1 MKILF
6 VAGGVPSRIGQCHV
20 LDLLIALSKFHQVS
34 VVCCDLGTSAEAD
47 AKDGLRKIADLWC
60 IPRPKRSLLSKGFR
74 SLWSRAPVA
83 VEGYRS
89 AAMRDAVCEATRD
102 AKYDVIIFEQLVT
115 AQYGRLTNDVPKL
128 LFPVDAVSRLKWQ
141 RCRASLNPVRKLAL
155 WVDYLM
161 CKRYETRVYAEFDG
175 VMLVSDADANY
186 VLENRQLN
194 KSSVF
199 LLPLAVDADYF
210 VPRERNTECGL
221 SLVFAGNMFNYI
233 NEDAILWFFREVWG
247 GLKKQLPKLKLYV
260 AGNDPSDRVRALAA
274 KDSNVIVTGF
284 LEDIRPPIWN
294 ATVFVSPL
302 RMGTGVKNRILQAM
316 AMGKAII
323 ASPLTIEGIA
333 VTDGV
338 QVLLAESTGEWLKRC
353 LSLLQNGGERERL
366 GRQARK
372 YVEENHSLRAKTSRF
387 LDIVQQIKSS
397 RHSVPMDA
405 AKHRKR
411 PQTYENRSMSQLVL

>member
-20 LDLLIALSKFHQVS
+20 LDLLIALSKSHQITVI
-34 VVCCDLGTSAEAD
+34 CCDLGTSAEAD
-47 AKDGLRKIADLWC
+47 AKDGLGKIADLRC
-60 IPRPKRSLLSKGFR
+60 VPSPRKSLLSKGIR

-83 VEGYRS
+83 VEGYRF
-89 AAMRDAVCEATRD
+89 AAMRDAVSEATRD

-115 AQYGRLTNDVPKL
+115 AQYGRLTNSVPKI
-128 LFPVDAVSRLKWQ
+128 LFPVDAVSRLKRQ
-141 RCRASLNPVRKLAL
+141 RFRATLNPFRKIVF
-155 WVDYLM
+155 WGDYLM
-161 CKRYETRVYAEFDG
+161 SKRYETRIYAEFDG

-186 VLENRQLN
+186 VLENRQLK
-194 KSSVF
+194 KSSLF

-210 VPRERNTECGL
+210 VPRERNTESGL

-233 NEDAILWFFREVWG
+233 NEDAILWFFREVWS
-247 GLKKQLPKLKLYV
+247 GLKQQLPKLKLYV

-338 QVLLAESTGEWLKRC
+338 QALVAESAAEWLTRC
-353 LSLLQNGGERERL
+353 LSLLQNGDERERL

-372 YVEENHSLRAKTSRF
+372 YVEENHSLKAKTSRF
-387 LDIVQQIKSS
+387 LEIVQQIKSS
-397 RHSVPMDA
+397 RLPVPMDA
-405 AKHRKR
+405 A
-411 PQTYENRSMSQLVL
+411 

>member
-20 LDLLIALSKFHQVS
+20 LDLVEALSKSHELT

-47 AKDGLRKIADLWC
+47 AKDGLRKIATLKC
-60 IPRPKRSLLSKGFR
+60 VPSPRRSLLSKGIR
-74 SLWSRAPVA
+74 CVWSRAPVA
-83 VEGYRS
+83 VEGYRF
-89 AAMRDAVCEATRD
+89 AAMRDAVSEATRD

-115 AQYGRLTNDVPKL
+115 AQYGRLTNGAPKI
-128 LFPVDAVSRLKWQ
+128 LFPVDSVSRLKWQ
-141 RCRASLNPVRKLAL
+141 RYRATQNPFRKVAFWADHLIT
-155 WVDYLM
+155 
-161 CKRYETRVYAEFDG
+161 KRYETQIYAEFDG
-175 VMLVSDADANY
+175 VMLVSDTDANY

-194 KSSVF
+194 TSRVF

-210 VPRERNTECGL
+210 APRERSAESGM
-221 SLVFAGNMFNYI
+221 SLVFVGNMFNHI

-247 GLKKQLPKLKLYV
+247 ELKQDLPKLKLYIV
-260 AGNDPSDRVRALAA
+260 GNGPSSRMKALAET
-274 KDSNVIVTGF
+274 DSNVIVTGF

-333 VTDGV
+333 VTDGE
-338 QVLLAESTGEWLKRC
+338 QVLVAESAGEWLRRC

-366 GRQARK
+366 GREARR

-387 LDIVQQIKSS
+387 LDIVKQVTMS
-397 RHSVPMDA
+397 RNEA
-405 AKHRKR
+405 
-411 PQTYENRSMSQLVL
+411 QTESL

>member
-1 MKILF
+1 VKILF

-20 LDLLIALSKFHQVS
+20 LDLLIALSKSHQVS

-83 VEGYRS
+83 VEGYRF
-89 AAMRDAVCEATRD
+89 AAMRDAVSEATRD
-102 AKYDVIIFEQLVT
+102 TKYDVIIFEQLVT
-115 AQYGRLTNDVPKL
+115 AQYGRLTNGAPKI

-141 RCRASLNPVRKLAL
+141 RYRAALNPFRKAAF
-155 WVDYLM
+155 WADYLM
-161 CKRYETRVYAEFDG
+161 CKRYETRIYAEFDG

-186 VLENRQLN
+186 ILENRQLN

-210 VPRERNTECGL
+210 APRERNSESGL
-221 SLVFAGNMFNYI
+221 SVVFAGNMFNYI
-233 NEDAILWFFREVWG
+233 NEDAILWFFRDVWG

-260 AGNDPSDRVRALAA
+260 VGNDPSDRVRALAA

-284 LEDIRPPIWN
+284 LEDIRPAIWN

-338 QVLLAESTGEWLKRC
+338 QVLVAQSAGEWLKRC
-353 LSLLQNGGERERL
+353 LSLLQNEGDRERL

-372 YVEENHSLRAKTSRF
+372 YVEENHSLTAKTSRF
-387 LDIVQQIKSS
+387 LEIVQQIKSS
-397 RHSVPMDA
+397 RLPVPMDA
-405 AKHRKR
+405 A
-411 PQTYENRSMSQLVL
+411 

>member
-6 VAGGVPSRIGQCHV
+6 VAGGVPSQIGQCHL
-20 LDLLIALSKFHQVS
+20 LDLLTALSKSHQVS

-47 AKDGLRKIADLWC
+47 AKDGLRKIADLRC
-60 IPRPKRSLLSKGFR
+60 VPNPRRSLLSKGIC

-89 AAMRDAVCEATRD
+89 AAMRDAVCEATRY

-115 AQYGRLTNDVPKL
+115 AQYGRLTNGVPKI

-141 RCRASLNPVRKLAL
+141 RCRASSNPFRKLAF

-161 CKRYETRVYAEFDG
+161 CKQYETRRYAEFDG
-175 VMLVSDADANY
+175 VMLVSDADADY

-210 VPRERNTECGL
+210 APRERNTESGL

-247 GLKKQLPKLKLYV
+247 GLKEQLPKVKLYV

-274 KDSNVIVTGF
+274 KQF
-284 LEDIRPPIWN
+284 
-294 ATVFVSPL
+294 
-302 RMGTGVKNRILQAM
+302 
-316 AMGKAII
+316 
-323 ASPLTIEGIA
+323 
-333 VTDGV
+333 
-338 QVLLAESTGEWLKRC
+338 
-353 LSLLQNGGERERL
+353 
-366 GRQARK
+366 
-372 YVEENHSLRAKTSRF
+372 
-387 LDIVQQIKSS
+387 
-397 RHSVPMDA
+397 
-405 AKHRKR
+405 
-411 PQTYENRSMSQLVL
+411 SQCA

>member
-1 MKILF
+1 VKILF

-20 LDLLIALSKFHQVS
+20 LDLLIALSKSHQITVI
-34 VVCCDLGTSAEAD
+34 CCDLGTSAEAD
-47 AKDGLRKIADLWC
+47 AKDGLQKIADLRC
-60 IPRPKRSLLSKGFR
+60 VPSPKRSLLSKGMR

-83 VEGYRS
+83 VEGYRF
-89 AAMRDAVCEATRD
+89 AAMRDAVSEATRD

-115 AQYGRLTNDVPKL
+115 AQYGRLTNSVPKI
-128 LFPVDAVSRLKWQ
+128 LFPVDAVSRLKRQ
-141 RCRASLNPVRKLAL
+141 RFRATLNPFRKIVF
-155 WVDYLM
+155 WGDYLM
-161 CKRYETRVYAEFDG
+161 SKRYETRIYAEFDG

-186 VLENRQLN
+186 VLENRQLK
-194 KSSVF
+194 KSSLF

-210 VPRERNTECGL
+210 VPRERNTESGL
-221 SLVFAGNMFNYI
+221 SLIFAGNMFNYI
-233 NEDAILWFFREVWG
+233 NEDAILWFFREVWS
-247 GLKKQLPKLKLYV
+247 GLKQQLPKLKLYV

-333 VTDGV
+333 VTDGLE
-338 QVLLAESTGEWLKRC
+338 VLVAESTGEWLKRC

-387 LDIVQQIKSS
+387 LEIVQQIKSS
-397 RHSVPMDA
+397 RHPVSMDA
-405 AKHRKR
+405 A
-411 PQTYENRSMSQLVL
+411 

>member
-1 MKILF
+1 
-6 VAGGVPSRIGQCHV
+6 
-20 LDLLIALSKFHQVS
+20 
-34 VVCCDLGTSAEAD
+34 
-47 AKDGLRKIADLWC
+47 
-60 IPRPKRSLLSKGFR
+60 
-74 SLWSRAPVA
+74 VA

-89 AAMRDAVCEATRD
+89 AAMRDAVCEATRY

-115 AQYGRLTNDVPKL
+115 AQYGRLTNGVPKI

-141 RCRASLNPVRKLAL
+141 RCRASSNPFRKLAF

-161 CKRYETRVYAEFDG
+161 CKQYETRRYAEFDG
-175 VMLVSDADANY
+175 VMLVSDADADY

-210 VPRERNTECGL
+210 APRERNTESGL

-247 GLKKQLPKLKLYV
+247 GLKEQLPKVKLYV

-284 LEDIRPPIWN
+284 LEDIRPAIWN

-338 QVLLAESTGEWLKRC
+338 QVLVAQSAGEWLKRC
-353 LSLLQNGGERERL
+353 LSLLQNEGDRERL

-372 YVEENHSLRAKTSRF
+372 YVEENHSLTAKTSRF
-387 LDIVQQIKSS
+387 LEIVQQIKSS
-397 RHSVPMDA
+397 RLPVPMDA
-405 AKHRKR
+405 A
-411 PQTYENRSMSQLVL
+411 

>member
-6 VAGGVPSRIGQCHV
+6 VAGGVPSQIGQCHV
-20 LDLLIALSKFHQVS
+20 LDLLIALSKSHQVS

-83 VEGYRS
+83 VEGYRF
-89 AAMRDAVCEATRD
+89 AAMRDAVSEATGD
-102 AKYDVIIFEQLVT
+102 TKYDVIIFEQLVT
-115 AQYGRLTNDVPKL
+115 AQYGRLTNGAPKI

-141 RCRASLNPVRKLAL
+141 RYRAALNPFRKAAF
-155 WVDYLM
+155 WADYLM
-161 CKRYETRVYAEFDG
+161 CKRYETRIYAEFDG

-186 VLENRQLN
+186 ILENRQLN

-210 VPRERNTECGL
+210 APRERNSESGL
-221 SLVFAGNMFNYI
+221 SVVFAGNMFNYI
-233 NEDAILWFFREVWG
+233 NEDAILWFFRDVWG

-260 AGNDPSDRVRALAA
+260 VGNDPSDRVRALAA
-274 KDSNVIVTGF
+274 KDSNVVVTGF

-323 ASPLTIEGIA
+323 ASPLTIEGID

-338 QVLLAESTGEWLKRC
+338 QVLVAESAGEWLERC
-353 LSLLQNGGERERL
+353 LHLLRNGGERERL
-366 GRQARK
+366 GREARK
-372 YVEENHSLRAKTSRF
+372 YVEENHSLHAKTSRF
-387 LDIVQQIKSS
+387 LKIVKQITLS
-397 RHSVPMDA
+397 RDPAQIES
-405 AKHRKR
+405 
-411 PQTYENRSMSQLVL
+411 L